1 MVVPVMTTLLPWS
14 TVNMLLGG
22 PKTRYFVVSYFRG
35 CERVT
40 SVVVSVILAWLRPRY
55 FRGCE
60 RRKRPAS
67 RWRGF
72 NIAPCYFR
80 GCERRKHPTA
90 GQNEGRCSPGRRAL
104 SAQKTMTKCAELP
117 RFGSLAARAAERSS
131 LGESWR
137 KSACAS

>member
-14 TVNMLLGG
+14 TVNSYL
-22 PKTRYFVVSYFRG
+22 VVRKRVTSAVGRVSWLASYFRG

-60 RRKRPAS
+60 RRKR
-67 RWRGF
+67 
-72 NIAPCYFR
+72 
-80 GCERRKHPTA
+80 PTA